1 MNKEN
6 LKKLNDLQKEQ
17 LSFNA
22 FKQELEEIGLKEQ
35 GTNLIELEAANKHK
49 LEVYGKSSWI
59 RDLRLG
65 MYQLR
70 LVEEENSEGHR
81 IQKSVADMNIYVSP
95 SSLEIGIDIEIVS
108 IRFID
113 AKLHIID
120 GGDMNDIRFLEFPD
134 GTILHDGELYDG
146 FEFTGYDMNLTSE
159 DGAVYPKVKFI
170 NKTNNANEF
179 DEDACSRNL
188 DFDFESDTCRECKFY
203 DMCESIEDE
212 ILLDENS
219 EHSEEI

>member
-49 LEVYGKSSWI
+49 LEVYGK
-59 RDLRLG
+59 
-65 MYQLR
+65 YQLR

-95 SSLEIGIDIEIVS
+95 IWIPLRSKQHLWRRNYIEIVS

-179 DEDACSRNL
+179 DEDACPRNL